1 VFHEDK
7 NSCLFLGLGV
17 LGAMPSVGNA
27 EEVHQHPS
35 QKEMQAVGKCSTG
48 CCSCPCRKQMMD
60 KSSMHEH
67 FMKGQEG
74 SSHGSSTPMDSMGK
88 CNKN

>member
-1 VFHEDK
+1 MRTK
-7 NSCLFLGLGV
+7 ILALFLGLGL
-17 LGAMPSVGNA
+17 LGAMPCVGYA

-35 QKEMQAVGKCSTG
+35 QKEMEAVGKSSTG
-48 CCSCPCRKQMMD
+48 CCSCPCCKQMMD

-67 FMKGQEG
+67 SMTGQEE
-74 SSHGSSTPMDSMGK
+74 SSHGSSNPMDSMCK

>member
-1 VFHEDK
+1 MRTRILA
-7 NSCLFLGLGV
+7 LFLGLGL
-17 LGAMPSVGNA
+17 LGAMPGAGYA

-35 QKEMQAVGKCSTG
+35 QKEMQAVGKSSTG
-48 CCSCPCRKQMMD
+48 CCSCPCCKQMMD

-67 FMKGQEG
+67 SMMCQEG
-74 SSHGSSTPMDSMGK
+74 SSHGSSNPIDSMCK

>member
-1 VFHEDK
+1 MRTRI
-7 NSCLFLGLGV
+7 LAIFLGLGL
-17 LGAMPSVGNA
+17 LGAMPGVGYA

-35 QKEMQAVGKCSTG
+35 QKEMQAVGKSSTG

-60 KSSMHEH
+60 KSSMHDH
-67 FMKGQEG
+67 SMMCQEG

-88 CNKN
+88 DCKN

>member
-1 VFHEDK
+1 MRTRILA
-7 NSCLFLGLGV
+7 LFLGLGL
-17 LGAMPSVGNA
+17 LGAMPGVGYA

-35 QKEMQAVGKCSTG
+35 QKEMQAVGKSSTG
-48 CCSCPCRKQMMD
+48 CCSCPCCKQMMD

-67 FMKGQEG
+67 SMMCQEG
-74 SSHGSSTPMDSMGK
+74 SSHGSSNPIDSMCK

>member
-1 VFHEDK
+1 MRTK
-7 NSCLFLGLGV
+7 ILALFLGLGL
-17 LGAMPSVGNA
+17 LGVMPCVGYA

-35 QKEMQAVGKCSTG
+35 QKEMKAVGKSSTG
-48 CCSCPCRKQMMD
+48 CCCPCCKQMMD

-67 FMKGQEG
+67 SMTGQEG